1 MGKEELSIE
10 KKKGRGGRRPK
21 PDHERAKHDIHFRVT
36 DTEQKYFDDLFLKSS
51 YNSKSEM
58 FHDMAFN
65 KTLRIKDSTGV
76 ILATEMQ
83 NLIREIKDIGIN
95 YNQVVKKVNSL
106 TQAKPVPP
114 ELTKL
119 IGLTEKLEEQQNE
132 FYKIILQ
139 LREKWLQE

>member
-1 MGKEELSIE
+1 MEKEEPASE
-10 KKKGRGGRRPK
+10 RKKGRGGRKPK
-21 PDHERAKHDIHFRVT
+21 PDHERAKNDIHFRVT
-36 DTEQKYFDDLFLKSS
+36 DAELKYFEELFLKSS
-51 YNSKSEM
+51 YNSKSDM

-83 NLIREIKDIGIN
+83 NLIREIKDIGTN

-119 IGLTEKLEEQQNE
+119 IWLTEKLEEKQNE

-139 LREKWLQE
+139 LREKWLQG